1 MMKNTKFLL
10 LLLVLSLFFSGL
22 SYADGPDLDDHEI
35 VLSGPGVLLG
45 GKSVFEE
52 NGNAAS
58 SSNISAESV
67 PLLTD
72 YAFSDHRVYGYN
84 EMAEDLR
91 KLKDAYPAIILDS
104 LGKTLDGREIYHVT
118 IGNPEA
124 SKKILVHGSIHAR
137 EYIVTKLVMREI
149 ASLLEMEK
157 NNSLYKGKSMREL
170 LKNTCIH
177 FVPMVNPDGV
187 SLVQNGIDGIGSEEL
202 KSAVLE
208 MVKRDKAMNL
218 SSYFRLWK
226 NNLAGVNLNK
236 NFDANW
242 EKTVDTKGYPSKDEY
257 KGTAQESEIE
267 SKALADLQRKE
278 KFSASISYHTQGEVI
293 YWYFGEG
300 SYVEEARKL
309 AQTVNRNSGYTIV
322 NSYSENHAGGFKDFM
337 ERKYNVPSVTIECGK
352 GTSPVPE
359 EQIDKIWKGQ
369 RGILPDLLWES

>member
-1 MMKNTKFLL
+1 
-10 LLLVLSLFFSGL
+10 
-22 SYADGPDLDDHEI
+22 
-35 VLSGPGVLLG
+35 
-45 GKSVFEE
+45 
-52 NGNAAS
+52 
-58 SSNISAESV
+58 
-67 PLLTD
+67 
-72 YAFSDHRVYGYN
+72 
-84 EMAEDLR
+84 
-91 KLKDAYPAIILDS
+91 
-104 LGKTLDGREIYHVT
+104 
-118 IGNPEA
+118 
-124 SKKILVHGSIHAR
+124 
-137 EYIVTKLVMREI
+137 
-149 ASLLEMEK
+149 
-157 NNSLYKGKSMREL
+157 
-170 LKNTCIH
+170 
-177 FVPMVNPDGV
+177 MVNPDGV

-208 MVKRDKAMNL
+208 MAKRDKATNL
-218 SSYFRLWK
+218 PSYFRLWK

-309 AQTVNRNSGYTIV
+309 AKTVNRNSGYTIV

-352 GTSPVPE
+352 GTSPVSE

-369 RGILPDLLWES
+369 KGILPDLLWES